1 MVKLTKIESSA
12 INAIGYN
19 PDSQKLYILFH
30 ESGVYRY
37 NNVPPTLFEQLQQ
50 AQSFG
55 KFYNQYIRPHK
66 IQYPPK
72 LLLNREQVRR
82 MPFEQIEALLSPLR

>member
-1 MVKLTKIESSA
+1 MVKLKKIESSA
-12 INAIGYN
+12 IKAIGYN

-50 AQSFG
+50 AQSVG
-55 KFYNQYIRPHK
+55 KFYNQRIKAYPL
-66 IQYPPK
+66 QYPEKP
-72 LLLNREQVRR
+72 LLNRQQVQHKSID
-82 MPFEQIEALLSPLR
+82 QIAKLLDPTQ

>member
-1 MVKLTKIESSA
+1 MVKLKKIESSA
-12 INAIGYN
+12 IQAIGYN

-37 NNVPPTLFEQLQQ
+37 NNVPPTLFEELQH
-50 AQSFG
+50 AQSVG
-55 KFYNQYIRPHK
+55 KFFSQYIKPHK

-72 LLLNREQVRR
+72 LLLAEVRHKSV
-82 MPFEQIEALLSPLR
+82 EQIEALLDPTQ

>member
-12 INAIGYN
+12 IQAIGYN
-19 PDSQKLYILFH
+19 PDWQKLYILFH

-50 AQSFG
+50 AQSVG
-55 KFYNQYIRPHK
+55 KFYNQK
-66 IQYPPK
+66 IKAFPMKYPDK
-72 LLLNREQVRR
+72 LLFNREQVRR
-82 MPFEQIEALLSPLR
+82 MTSQQIEASLDPTQ

>member
-1 MVKLTKIESSA
+1 MVKLKKIESSA

-37 NNVPPTLFEQLQQ
+37 NNVPV
-50 AQSFG
+50 G
-55 KFYNQYIRPHK
+55 KFYNQRIKAYPL
-66 IQYPPK
+66 QYPEKP
-72 LLLNREQVRR
+72 LLNRQQVQHKSID
-82 MPFEQIEALLSPLR
+82 QIAKLLDPTQ